1 MNPQRKSFLRGCGV
15 AVAMFGFG
23 FALVPL
29 YSVVCDLVGFNG
41 RAAGTVSAAEVVEQ
55 VDESRTVT
63 IEFLTT
69 VNGGQPW
76 VFAPETQRLS
86 VHPGK
91 LYTVNF
97 SAANP
102 HDAEAVA
109 QAVPSVVPWNAAK
122 YLHKTE
128 CFCFRQQT
136 FAAGE
141 HKQMP
146 VRFMLD
152 RDLPA
157 DVQVVTLSYTFFDV
171 TQTAALADQGPTKT
185 GLSP

>member
-1 MNPQRKSFLRGCGV
+1 MTPQGKSFLRGSAV
-15 AVAMFGFG
+15 AIAMFGFG

-55 VDESRTVT
+55 VDESRTVKVEFVTT
-63 IEFLTT
+63 I
-69 VNGGQPW
+69 NGGQPW
-76 VFAPETQRLS
+76 VFAPEVQSIS
-86 VHPGK
+86 VNPGR

-102 HDAEAVA
+102 HDAIAIA

-122 YLHKTE
+122 YLRKTE
-128 CFCFRQQT
+128 CFCFQQQT

-141 HKQMP
+141 LKQMP
-146 VRFMLD
+146 VRFIVD

-157 DVQVVTLSYTFFDV
+157 EVDTMTLSYTFFDV
-171 TQTAALADQGPTKT
+171 TQTAALAN
-185 GLSP
+185 